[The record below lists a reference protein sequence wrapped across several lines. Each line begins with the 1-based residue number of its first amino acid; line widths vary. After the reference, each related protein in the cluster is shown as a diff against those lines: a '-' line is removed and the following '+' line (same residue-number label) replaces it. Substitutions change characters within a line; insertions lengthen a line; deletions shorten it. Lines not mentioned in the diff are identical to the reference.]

1 MTSNLMGLDLSL
13 TSTGFSVNGQTG
25 TISTSLKGMERL
37 DFISTNVISIAK
49 ERDVWAVMVEGY
61 SFASRNSQA
70 HSIGELGGIVR
81 FRLWKLGIPYV
92 EIPPTSR
99 AKFATGRGN
108 AAKTEVMS
116 AISART
122 GIVWSGKGADDQC
135 DAWILE
141 QIGLA
146 YLGKS
151 EIDWPAT
158 NREALKKIDFSPL
171 HDNTLDIGSSHGN
184 E

>member
-1 MTSNLMGLDLSL
+1 MFLGLDLSL
-13 TSTGFSVNGQTG
+13 TSTGISVSGTTLTISSKLKGPARLDEISQQILS
-25 TISTSLKGMERL
+25 TISTHKV
-37 DFISTNVISIAK
+37 DAVI
-49 ERDVWAVMVEGY
+49 MEGY

-70 HSIGELGGIVR
+70 HSIGELGGVVR
-81 FRLWKLGIPYV
+81 LRLWENQIPYV
-92 EIPPTSR
+92 EVPPTCR

-141 QIGLA
+141 EMGFTH
-146 YLGKS
+146 LGIARFDWPQLHKTALDK
-151 EIDWPAT
+151 IDWT
-158 NREALKKIDFSPL
+158 PL
-171 HDNTLDIGSSHGN
+171 SGYSRN
-184 E
+184 